1 MKIYISIIP
10 LSCFFLLANPLVTK
24 EEIQTDKDNYSNIFL
39 QDQTTA
45 TLNSA
50 SRLFSDKNDLTSVIF
65 IIPSG
70 DTVTVLDYD
79 DSFLHVLYKEYEGFI
94 MARHATMNKPK
105 VKPSVAGAKDQSAS
119 GSATP
124 GQIQQRQQAQGN
136 RYSYL
141 TNKYGPNVASRLYE
155 GKIWK
160 GMTAEMVK
168 DSWGNPRKIN
178 RVISGN
184 NIKEEWFYNNTWL
197 YIQNERLLEW
207 GPVKK

>member
-10 LSCFFLLANPLVTK
+10 ISFFLLLANYL
-24 EEIQTDKDNYSNIFL
+24 EIKSEMQTIKNNHSNIFL

-45 TLNSA
+45 TLKSA
-50 SRLFSDKNDLTSVIF
+50 SRLFSDKNDLTSVLL

-70 DTVTVLDYD
+70 DTVRVLDYD
-79 DSFLHVLYKEYEGFI
+79 DTFLHVLYEEYEGFI
-94 MARHATMNKPK
+94 MTRHATLNKPQI
-105 VKPSVAGAKDQSAS
+105 KPSVTGVKDKPVSVSEIPRQV
-119 GSATP
+119 
-124 GQIQQRQQAQGN
+124 QQRQQVEGS

-184 NIKEEWFYNNTWL
+184 NTKEEWIYSNTWL
-197 YIQNERLLEW
+197 YIQNDRLLEW
-207 GPVKK
+207 GPLNK